1 MARIILITGGSR
13 SGKSAFAQ
21 QLAESI
27 SETRIYL
34 ATCPV
39 VDGEMAARIARHRRD
54 REDRS
59 WLTIEEETALAGALG
74 WGPDTGVIVVD
85 CLTLWINNLMYGA
98 EQRGETLTEDD
109 IAYKAREVLRVA
121 RFGAEDAAAA
131 GKADPEVRATAN
143 SINHSGTPSETLIS
157 EAAPSEL
164 PAGAQATGPPGME
177 APPEKPPPKPGDT
190 ASPAFTGTAATAPP
204 GTRTVIFVT
213 NEVGMGIVPEHPGG
227 RLFRDLA
234 GRCNQVF
241 AREADTVA
249 FMVSGIPMWIKGK
262 SPGKK

>member
-1 MARIILITGGSR
+1 MARIVLITGGSR

-21 QLAESI
+21 QLAESL

-59 WLTIEEETALAGALG
+59 WRTIEEETALAGALG
-74 WGPDTGVIVVD
+74 WGPDTGVVLVD
-85 CLTLWINNLMYGA
+85 CLTLWINNLMFEAQRLGA
-98 EQRGETLTEDD
+98 TLTEDD
-109 IAYKAREVLRVA
+109 VAHKAREVLRAA
-121 RFGAEDAAAA
+121 RLGAETGAEGAAA
-131 GKADPEVRATAN
+131 N
-143 SINHSGTPSETLIS
+143 YLIHSGTPPETGISDAAVGGVQTAASSE
-157 EAAPSEL
+157 
-164 PAGAQATGPPGME
+164 GPP
-177 APPEKPPPKPGDT
+177 
-190 ASPAFTGTAATAPP
+190 ATPD
-204 GTRTVIFVT
+204 GGGRTVIFVT
-213 NEVGMGIVPEHPGG
+213 NEVGMGIVPDNPGG

-241 AREADTVA
+241 AQEADAVA

>member
-1 MARIILITGGSR
+1 
-13 SGKSAFAQ
+13 
-21 QLAESI
+21 
-27 SETRIYL
+27 
-34 ATCPV
+34 
-39 VDGEMAARIARHRRD
+39 
-54 REDRS
+54 
-59 WLTIEEETALAGALG
+59 
-74 WGPDTGVIVVD
+74 
-85 CLTLWINNLMYGA
+85 
-98 EQRGETLTEDD
+98 
-109 IAYKAREVLRVA
+109 
-121 RFGAEDAAAA
+121 
-131 GKADPEVRATAN
+131 
-143 SINHSGTPSETLIS
+143 
-157 EAAPSEL
+157 
-164 PAGAQATGPPGME
+164 ME

>member
-59 WLTIEEETALAGALG
+59 WLTIEEETSLAGALG
-74 WGPDTGVIVVD
+74 GGPDTGVVVVD

-98 EQRGETLTEDD
+98 EQRGETLSEDD

-131 GKADPEVRATAN
+131 GKADPEVRTTAN

-157 EAAPSEL
+157 EAAPSGL
-164 PAGAQATGPPGME
+164 LAGAQTAKYSEGPSATPD
-177 APPEKPPPKPGDT
+177 A
-190 ASPAFTGTAATAPP
+190 
-204 GTRTVIFVT
+204 TRTVIFVT

-249 FMVSGIPMWIKGK
+249 FMVSGIPMWIKDK